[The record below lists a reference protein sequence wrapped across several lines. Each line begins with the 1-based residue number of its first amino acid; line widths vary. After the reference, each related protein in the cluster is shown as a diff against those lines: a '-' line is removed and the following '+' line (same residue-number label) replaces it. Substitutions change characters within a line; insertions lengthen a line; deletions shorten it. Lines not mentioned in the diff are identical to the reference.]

1 MKLLWL
7 LRHVPKVRKASE
19 EGRLAFGTVDS
30 WLLYNL
36 TGGVGRGVHVTDP
49 SNASRTMFMNIHT
62 LEYDDYLID
71 WFGVGKVKL
80 PKIVASSDS
89 DAYGSIT
96 DGSLAGV
103 RISGCLGIFPAFL
116 ERFHA
121 NKFSCR

>member
-1 MKLLWL
+1 
-7 LRHVPKVRKASE
+7 
-19 EGRLAFGTVDS
+19 
-30 WLLYNL
+30 
-36 TGGVGRGVHVTDP
+36 
-49 SNASRTMFMNIHT
+49 MNIHT